1 MRSTFIAAT
10 AALVATAAAKSTTIV
25 NNCDFP
31 IYLFSVDADHNPQ
44 TPNANLTK
52 GQSHTEAYRTTSAG
66 GVSIKLAKKPLLWDF
81 STNSGPAITQL
92 EYTLT
97 SDNKIWYDISNVNC
111 QTTSCPF
118 QPYGMYLS
126 LADPSCPDVTCPA
139 GELTCHNAYTNWN
152 DDWASLS
159 CPDSEV
165 VDSTF
170 YACAA
175 SAVGSGSPAPT
186 SAAASSAAATSAPA
200 SSTKAASS
208 AAASSPSSSAKASSA
223 AVSSAPASSAAP
235 TSTAAPTTTSKAN
248 LVQAENLN
256 NNAGGVFTTF
266 VTQVVTV
273 EAREAEP
280 TAVVKRHEHHHRHAH
295 PHHAQ

>member
-44 TPNANLTK
+44 TPTANLTK
-52 GQSHTEAYRTTSAG
+52 GQSHTESYRTTSAG

-118 QPYGMYLS
+118 QPYGMYLG
-126 LADPSCPDVTCPA
+126 LADDSCPDVTCPA

-152 DDWASLS
+152 DDWASLA
-159 CPDSEV
+159 CPDSKV

-208 AAASSPSSSAKASSA
+208 AAASSSAKASSA

-248 LVQAENLN
+248 LVQAENFN